1 MFTQG
6 HSEHVWGQ
14 GSMEQGESREM
25 QLGEMERAGHAF
37 VVLFYSSSVIS
48 QEGCFAID

>member
-6 HSEHVWGQ
+6 HSELVWGQ
-14 GSMEQGESREM
+14 GSMEQGERKKM

-37 VVLFYSSSVIS
+37 VVLFYSSSVLS
-48 QEGCFAID
+48 PVG